1 MGLHNSDDSILYQA
15 WMVMIRLILLI
26 TGKSITKKCDDPI
39 KESGEGPKENVL
51 QHRLRVIAI
60 HHGRDGDEK

>member
-1 MGLHNSDDSILYQA
+1 
-15 WMVMIRLILLI
+15 MIIAI
-26 TGKSITKKCDDPI
+26 SNGIMKKCDDPI